1 MSVRGKAWYLLPLD
15 LLLEM
20 HPLHNK
26 ACCILFPQ
34 ASDSERETEKERV
47 CVCMDLKL
55 MGFNSNCELILK
67 LILKSIS
74 RNMSIRETFGH
85 SLG

>member
-1 MSVRGKAWYLLPLD
+1 MSVRGKALHLLPLD

-26 ACCILFPQ
+26 ASCILFPQ
-34 ASDSERETEKERV
+34 ASDSDRQTDRDRV

-55 MGFNSNCELILK
+55 MGLNFNFKIN
-67 LILKSIS
+67 
-74 RNMSIRETFGH
+74 RETFGQ